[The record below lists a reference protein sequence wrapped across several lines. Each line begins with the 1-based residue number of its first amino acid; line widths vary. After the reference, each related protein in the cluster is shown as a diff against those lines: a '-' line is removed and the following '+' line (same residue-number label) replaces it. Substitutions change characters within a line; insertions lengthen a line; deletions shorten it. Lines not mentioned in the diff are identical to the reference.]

1 MKITILGTGALGIAL
16 AKVIS
21 ETKEVSL
28 SMWTKFEEEKQL
40 LKNTRANDKLLPGIK
55 INENIEI
62 TTDLKEAT
70 YNSNIIIN
78 CLPFVAVRSVAE
90 ELKSVYSG
98 QYICSTTKGI
108 DMETFETTTEIFA
121 NELKTS
127 KISAL
132 SGPSFAIEIA
142 NGKPISFVL
151 ASRDEDTLNIVYD
164 LLSSQNIFID
174 KSTDEVGIQLCG
186 AVKNAIAIGSG
197 MLHGLNDVADSTKAA
212 YLARGMK
219 DMAKIISSLG
229 GDEKTLSTYAGIG
242 DLILTC
248 TSSTS
253 RNYSCGKLLG
263 QGYSLDEA
271 IKTLNGKTVEGIKII
286 QSLNNYMKEK
296 GLELDT
302 IPKLYDIV
310 FNGKAVE
317 SIQRI

>member
-1 MKITILGTGALGIAL
+1 MKITILGTGALGIAI

-40 LKNTRANDKLLPGIK
+40 VKNTRANDKLLPGIK

-62 TTDLKEAT
+62 TTNLKEAVDNAT
-70 YNSNIIIN
+70 IVIN

-108 DMETFETTTEIFA
+108 DMETFETTTEIFS
-121 NELKTS
+121 NELRTN

-151 ASRDEDTLNIVYD
+151 ASRDKETLDIVYN
-164 LLSSQNIFID
+164 LLSSKNIFID

-248 TSSTS
+248 TSNTS

-271 IKTLNGKTVEGIKII
+271 VQMLNGKTVEGIKII
-286 QSLNNYMKEK
+286 ESLNNYMKEK
-296 GLELDT
+296 GLVLDT